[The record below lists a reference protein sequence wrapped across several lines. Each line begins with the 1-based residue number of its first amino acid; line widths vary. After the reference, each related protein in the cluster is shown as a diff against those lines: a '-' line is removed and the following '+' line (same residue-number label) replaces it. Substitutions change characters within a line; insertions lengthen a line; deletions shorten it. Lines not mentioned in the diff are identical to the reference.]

1 MPLEFDPSCTPSH
14 TWTPENLLAYLLK
27 CPRSNVEGFTKMT
40 SITDDYVGMHKTM
53 ICCRFSHADGNEV
66 DLWMPQPIVYFTSH
80 YHQIW
85 KEFQRKQEAIDTSWD
100 DWDQLEEANQQEGAK
115 EQARNDRKRKQEA
128 EDRAAKRQTGMG
140 SVPRSSTTPQ
150 SRPSVC
156 ACQTFNARHELLEA
170 HSSPT

>member
-1 MPLEFDPSCTPSH
+1 
-14 TWTPENLLAYLLK
+14 
-27 CPRSNVEGFTKMT
+27 
-40 SITDDYVGMHKTM
+40 
-53 ICCRFSHADGNEV
+53 
-66 DLWMPQPIVYFTSH
+66 MPQPIVYFTSH

-85 KEFQRKQEAIDTSWD
+85 KEFQRKKEAIDTSWD

-150 SRPSVC
+150 SRPSYVRVKLSTRDTSSSKPIVV
-156 ACQTFNARHELLEA
+156 QLELPGEA
-170 HSSPT
+170 KSEFRVVLVRR